1 MSNKSCRART
11 QAPPHPPQEGS
22 NWPVM
27 KVWRSERDAP
37 LGLQLQPHKYLPKK
51 SWLRHST
58 QYNCY
63 AWTTIHWKCCLREW
77 EYRVKETLPAASSF
91 SQQRARLWLTVTDN
105 ASWTHHCHFKK
116 NCPGTSSPHAK
127 KRSTDDKHT
136 ANGWHVSRWKYIPL
150 YRGVHRN
157 NPLFIA
163 IQICAQLAHTVFLV
177 HGSFHTFRRISYS
190 KLKRTKNTNLKIEE
204 EQWNTIWQYDL
215 INFPN
220 LTAAEKKVCQQF
232 PTMSF
237 WEVE

>member
-1 MSNKSCRART
+1 MKKWERCPIRFATTASQILAQRVGCAMALSIIAMLEPLFT
-11 QAPPHPPQEGS
+11 GS
-22 NWPVM
+22 AASYP
-27 KVWRSERDAP
+27 
-37 LGLQLQPHKYLPKK
+37 
-51 SWLRHST
+51 
-58 QYNCY
+58 
-63 AWTTIHWKCCLREW
+63 CLWEW

-150 YRGVHRN
+150 YRGVHRK